1 MRFRFIEAEKANYP
15 VGLMCRLLRV
25 ARSGYYAWRRRP
37 ESNWSRTEKRVIVEV
52 RSVFEASRRRYG
64 SPRIHIELKKAGR
77 GIGRHRIA
85 RILRIQGLQ
94 ARKRRR
100 FVATTDSGHTLP
112 IAPNL
117 VKRDFA
123 AVAPNK
129 VWVGDVTFIPT
140 LEGWLYLA
148 VLLDLFSRRVV
159 GWALSDKND
168 EALTLAA
175 LQMAIQQRAPAP
187 GLTHHTD
194 RGTTYASTEY
204 QDVLRRHGIRCS
216 MSRKANCL
224 DNAVAESFFSTLKT
238 ECTARVTF
246 PTRAAARADVFEYVA
261 GFYNSTR
268 RHSTIRYQSP
278 MEYER
283 AVGL

>member
-37 ESNWSRTEKRVIVEV
+37 ESDWSRTERRATVEV
-52 RSVFEASRRRYG
+52 RSVFEASCRRYG
-64 SPRIHIELKKAGR
+64 SPRIHVELQAR
-77 GIGRHRIA
+77 GSAIGRHRIA

-94 ARKRRR
+94 ARKRRK

-112 IAPNL
+112 LAPNL
-117 VKRDFA
+117 VRRHFSAD
-123 AVAPNK
+123 APNQ
-129 VWVGDVTFIPT
+129 VWAGDVTFIPT

-159 GWALSDKND
+159 GWAMSDKND
-168 EALTLAA
+168 ENLTLAA
-175 LQMAIQQRAPAP
+175 LHMAIEQRAPSA
-187 GLTHHTD
+187 GLIHHTD
-194 RGTTYASTEY
+194 RGATYAATEY
-204 QDVLRRHGIRCS
+204 QDVLRRHGIRGS

-246 PTRAAARADVFEYVA
+246 PTRATARAGVFEYVA

-268 RHSTIRYQSP
+268 RHSTIGYQSP

-283 AVGL
+283 AVGP